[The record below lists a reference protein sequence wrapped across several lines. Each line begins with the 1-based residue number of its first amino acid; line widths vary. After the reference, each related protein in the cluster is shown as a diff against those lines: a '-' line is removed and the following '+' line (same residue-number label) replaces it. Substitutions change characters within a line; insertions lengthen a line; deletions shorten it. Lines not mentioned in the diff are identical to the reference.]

1 MAGRGRRLTLALALA
16 HQQEP
21 GRVRVDA
28 LLSVPLLRA
37 EWPDDDGPRLV
48 IEEATTT
55 VALCFLCPEDLIAF
69 QHNLAHLAIPSGL
82 RR

>member
-1 MAGRGRRLTLALALA
+1 MSPPALALALA
-16 HQQEP
+16 QQSEP

-28 LLSVPLLRA
+28 LLSTPTLSAV
-37 EWPDDDGPRLV
+37 WPDDEGPRIV

-55 VALCFLCPEDLIAF
+55 VSLQFLCPEDLLAF

-82 RR
+82 HR

>member
-1 MAGRGRRLTLALALA
+1 MTPPALVLALV

-21 GRVRVDA
+21 GRVQMEA
-28 LLSVPLLRA
+28 LLASPALRA

-48 IEEATTT
+48 IEEASTMVT
-55 VALCFLCPEDLIAF
+55 LRFFCPEDLLAF
-69 QHNLAHLAIPSGL
+69 QHNLAHVAIPSGL

>member
-1 MAGRGRRLTLALALA
+1 MTPPALALALA
-16 HQQEP
+16 QQQEP
-21 GRVRVDA
+21 GRVRIE
-28 LLSVPLLRA
+28 LLLCTPQLRA

-55 VALCFLCPEDLIAF
+55 VALQFLCPEDLLAF
-69 QHNLAHLAIPSGL
+69 QHNLARVAIPSGL

>member
-1 MAGRGRRLTLALALA
+1 MSPPALALVLA
-16 HQQEP
+16 QQQEP
-21 GRVRVDA
+21 GRVRVEA
-28 LLSVPLLRA
+28 VLASPVLHA

-55 VALCFLCPEDLIAF
+55 LTLLFLGLEDLLAF
-69 QHNLAHLAIPSGL
+69 QHNLAHLAIPRGH

>member
-1 MAGRGRRLTLALALA
+1 MTPPALALALA
-16 HQQEP
+16 QHLEP
-21 GRVRVDA
+21 GRVRVEA
-28 LLSVPLLRA
+28 LLAAPQLRA

-55 VALCFLCPEDLIAF
+55 VSLQFLCPEDLLAF
-69 QHNLAHLAIPSGL
+69 QHDPAHVAIPSGL

>member
-1 MAGRGRRLTLALALA
+1 MTPPALALALA

-21 GRVRVDA
+21 GHVRIDA
-28 LLSVPLLRA
+28 QLSAPTLRA
-37 EWPDDDGPRLV
+37 ERTDDDGPRLV

-55 VALCFLCPEDLIAF
+55 VSLQFLCPEDLLAF
-69 QHNLAHLAIPSGL
+69 QHNLAHLAIPRGL

>member
-1 MAGRGRRLTLALALA
+1 MNPPALALALA

-21 GRVRVDA
+21 GRVRVVA
-28 LLSVPLLRA
+28 LLAAPQLRA

-55 VALCFLCPEDLIAF
+55 VSLQFLCPEDLLAF
-69 QHNLAHLAIPSGL
+69 QHNLAHVAIPSGN